1 MDETTDEML
10 LGEQAERLAELVSRL
25 AETGGNNVQTVIHR
39 TEGPTPWLAAAIA
52 VMFCTLFFLLL
63 FAAWVIPNLH
73 DLQAWQQIHEK
84 RINKLETK

>member
-1 MDETTDEML
+1 MDEPTDEEVFR
-10 LGEQAERLAELVSRL
+10 EQTERLAELVAKL
-25 AETGGNNVQTVIHR
+25 GGSTIQTVIHR
-39 TEGPTPWLAAAIA
+39 TEGPTPWLAAAIS